1 MYQAGV
7 EEQVIQQF
15 TGHASEVV
23 RKYKKTDDNLL
34 KQANKTLAGTEFV
47 KLVKCPISAT
57 VSKVPDLEDPDV
69 TKVKFE
75 PACSPPCSK
84 VVTKSV
90 CQFYQNSECKDMC
103 HVLHQLDKKIDQ
115 KKLKKLKL
123 SLKYS
128 KGKKD

>member
-1 MYQAGV
+1 M

-34 KQANKTLAGTEFV
+34 KQANKTLAGTDFGKPV
-47 KLVKCPISAT
+47 KHPVSAT
-57 VSKVPDLEDPDV
+57 VSKAPDLEEHDV
-69 TKVKFE
+69 KKVKFE
-75 PACSPPCSK
+75 PACSLPHSK
-84 VVTKSV
+84 VATKHV
-90 CQFYQNSECKDMC
+90 CQFYENSECKDMC
-103 HVLHQLDKKIDQ
+103 CVLHQLDEKIDQ